1 MGHNAAAGI
10 RLTTGMT
17 RPVDP
22 QELRSELQRASE
34 HAKDLALQ
42 VGDDD
47 DLRAFYALISDVVD
61 ALVHRC
67 PGFGSDDAAQT
78 TARVLDQQE
87 GPTEAEQTDVEKAV
101 KASTQRPL
109 PSPFPPEA

>member
-1 MGHNAAAGI
+1 MGRNAARRI

-17 RPVDP
+17 TPVDP

-34 HAKDLALQ
+34 HAKALALQ

-67 PGFGSDDAAQT
+67 PGFGADDDAQT
-78 TARVLDQQE
+78 TARVLEQQE
-87 GPTEAEQTDVEKAV
+87 GPTEAEQTDVEKAAE
-101 KASTQRPL
+101 ASAKRPL